1 MILDIGRLNLIEHVI
16 LIDYVF
22 FSLKENIEKGVIA
35 NGMSLS
41 SYQFRKFLH
50 LNLSVLEQ
58 RGSMT
63 A

>member
-16 LIDYVF
+16 LIDYIF
-22 FSLKENIEKGVIA
+22 FSLKENIEKRVIT
-35 NGMSLS
+35 NDMSIS

>member
-1 MILDIGRLNLIEHVI
+1 MILDIGRLNLIEHVV
-16 LIDYVF
+16 LIDYIF
-22 FSLKENIEKGVIA
+22 FSLKENIEKRVIT
-35 NGMSLS
+35 NDMSIS

>member
-16 LIDYVF
+16 LIDYVC
-22 FSLKENIEKGVIA
+22 FSLKENIEKRVIA
-35 NGMSLS
+35 NDMSIS